1 MVGVVRGGVGEE
13 VLCGGRC
20 GGRCCV
26 VRGGAVHVVG
36 GAVVGGV
43 VVGGVVG
50 GAVWW

>member
-26 VRGGAVHVVG
+26 VVD
-36 GAVVGGV
+36 
-43 VVGGVVG
+43 VVG